1 MRRTPLLALFPLVAA
16 LAAAPIACGQLND
29 RGARADLAPTAPTAP
44 TAPAAAVPAGLRRVP
59 APAPATL
66 PAASPA
72 AGASA
77 RPLVVFL
84 GDSLTA
90 GLGLDEGQAYPALL
104 GARLARAGE
113 PVRVLNA
120 GVSGD
125 TTAGGLRRLPWLLA
139 QHPAVLVVGLG
150 ANDGLRGTPT
160 EEIEANLRQIVRG
173 AQAAGARVL
182 LLGMKIPPNYGPD
195 YAGRFAAIYPRLA
208 RELGAALVPFLL
220 EGVGGDPA
228 LNQADG
234 IHPTAQGD
242 ERVADTVLPYLR
254 RVVESVPAKA
264 R

>member
-1 MRRTPLLALFPLVAA
+1 MMKAMRRTPLLALFPLVAV
-16 LAAAPIACGQLND
+16 LAAGPIACGQLND
-29 RGARADLAPTAPTAP
+29 RGARADLAPA
-44 TAPAAAVPAGLRRVP
+44 APAAAVPAGLRRVP
-59 APAPATL
+59 APAPPAAL
-66 PAASPA
+66 PATSPA

-104 GARLARAGE
+104 GARLARVGE

-139 QHPAVLVVGLG
+139 QHPAVIVVGLG